1 MRCDVLSKGF
11 NRGTRTYYFNYSSAI
26 ADFIA
31 ISLFKAESR
40 AAVIIHTRLHVAA
53 AGNFCDASQHST
65 ERFQI
70 PLLQS
75 RQLLASWSAVN
86 YLA

>member
-1 MRCDVLSKGF
+1 LCSSSNAIETPLLTHRIVRCDVLSKGF

-53 AGNFCDASQHST
+53 
-65 ERFQI
+65 
-70 PLLQS
+70 
-75 RQLLASWSAVN
+75 V
-86 YLA
+86 